1 MRSIKLNDAFVDFSK
16 QDMNKLMK
24 DEYDANWRSIIVK
37 LKTVSSLNEIPPNSP
52 ESFKILYEY
61 TSRMNSNI
69 ETTIL
74 IVDLYTMLDHYGL

>member
-24 DEYDANWRSIIVK
+24 DEYDANWRSIIDQA
-37 LKTVSSLNEIPPNSP
+37 KTVSSLNEIPPNSP

-61 TSRMNSNI
+61 KSRMNSNI